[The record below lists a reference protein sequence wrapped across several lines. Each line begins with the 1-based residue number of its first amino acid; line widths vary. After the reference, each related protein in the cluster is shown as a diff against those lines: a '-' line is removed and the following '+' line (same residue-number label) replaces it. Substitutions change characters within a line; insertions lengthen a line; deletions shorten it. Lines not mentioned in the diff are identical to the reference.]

1 MNMIGDN
8 LAGALIV
15 LGFVLLA
22 VEVLVFSFS
31 VFILFFL
38 GLACIVSGALLWTPL
53 LPSSPAVAF
62 ILVAFFTVVF
72 AVTLWKPLKKMQ
84 NSGIH
89 HNIKGDFIG
98 HSFVLA
104 SDCSETEASTTRMS
118 GVEWKVRSKQPIAAG
133 TMVHVV
139 KVEVGELTVAA
150 R

>member
-1 MNMIGDN
+1 MNMLGDN
-8 LAGALIV
+8 LPGALIV

-31 VFILFFL
+31 LFILFFL
-38 GLACIVSGALLWTPL
+38 GLACVVSGVLLWLPL
-53 LPSSPAVAF
+53 LPATPAVAL

-84 NSGIH
+84 NSGISH
-89 HNIKGDFIG
+89 ETKGDFIG

-118 GVEWKVRSKQPIAAG
+118 GVDWKVHSKHPLAAG

-139 KVEVGELTVAA
+139 KVDVGVLTVAA
-150 R
+150 K